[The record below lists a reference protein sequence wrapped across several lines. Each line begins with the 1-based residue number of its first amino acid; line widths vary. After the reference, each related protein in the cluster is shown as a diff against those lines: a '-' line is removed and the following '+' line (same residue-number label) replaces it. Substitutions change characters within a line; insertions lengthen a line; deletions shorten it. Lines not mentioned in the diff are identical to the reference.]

1 MADGT
6 FSEAVEAV
14 VVEAEDAV
22 PDADDVAAGVE
33 DLVAEADDV
42 AAEADDD
49 VAELEGVSD
58 VVLVTDAG
66 KKLVVDVV
74 GIVVADSIDVA
85 VVLAAADD
93 ESDTGGTVATLV
105 LADVEVL
112 TLLINTISIYSPFWD
127 GIHPTLTL

>member
-6 FSEAVEAV
+6 FGEAVEAV
-14 VVEAEDAV
+14 VAGTEDAV

-33 DLVAEADDV
+33 ELVSEADDV
-42 AAEADDD
+42 AAETDDD
-49 VAELEGVSD
+49 VAESEGVSD

-74 GIVVADSIDVA
+74 GIVVAASVDVA

-93 ESDTGGTVATLV
+93 EGDTDGSDAILV

-112 TLLINTISIYSPFWD
+112 ILLIKKVSIDSPFWE
-127 GIHPTLTL
+127 GINPTLTL